1 MARFMLL
8 KVRMK
13 NCGINVRGICKVF
26 MLHLEVV
33 MIEGLNKKKSEVVID
48 IIENY
53 GWETL
58 GFG

>member
-1 MARFMLL
+1 
-8 KVRMK
+8 
-13 NCGINVRGICKVF
+13 

-33 MIEGLNKKKSEVVID
+33 MIEGLNKRKLEVVID